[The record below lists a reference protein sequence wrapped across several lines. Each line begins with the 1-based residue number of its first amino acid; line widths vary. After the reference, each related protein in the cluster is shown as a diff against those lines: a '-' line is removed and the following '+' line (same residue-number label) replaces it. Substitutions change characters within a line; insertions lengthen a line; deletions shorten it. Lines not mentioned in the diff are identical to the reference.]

1 MNAEAYTAEGAEAGE
16 PVELPEEPFDGT
28 INRDVLHQVV
38 TALQARARQGTAST
52 KNRATITGGG
62 KKPWRQKGTG
72 RARHGSIRSPI
83 WAGGAV
89 TFGPHPRDYQPRIP
103 KQMNR
108 LAIKSALNARA
119 REGRLVVVDPL
130 ELEEPRTKAVAGLL
144 DELGFDDEN
153 VLLLTAGLDRVVHL
167 SGRNIPDLEVRPWGN
182 ASAYDILWAGRVIVE
197 RGAWEA
203 EQEEPAADAAA
214 GDADEEEHEEE
225 PEEGR

>member
-1 MNAEAYTAEGAEAGE
+1 MTMNAEAYTAEGAEAGE

-38 TALQARARQGTAST
+38 TALQARSRQGTAST

-62 KKPWRQKGTG
+62 SKPWRQKGTG

-83 WAGGAV
+83 WSGGAV

-119 REGRLVVVDPL
+119 REGRLVVVERL
-130 ELEEPRTKAVAGLL
+130 GLEEPQTSAVAGLL
-144 DELGFDDEN
+144 DELGFDGDN
-153 VLLLTAGLDRVVHL
+153 VLLLTAGLNQIVHL
-167 SGRNIPDLEVRPWGN
+167 SGRNIPDLEVRPWGE
-182 ASAYDILWAGRVIVE
+182 ASAYDILWADRVVVE
-197 RGAWEA
+197 RDAWNAAKDRDDDEA
-203 EQEEPAADAAA
+203 EEE
-214 GDADEEEHEEE
+214 
-225 PEEGR
+225 R

>member
-1 MNAEAYTAEGAEAGE
+1 MTMNAESYTTDGETAGE

-28 INRDVLHQVV
+28 VNQDVLHQVV

-83 WAGGAV
+83 WSGGAI

-119 REGRLVVVDPL
+119 REGRLVLVEPF

-144 DELGFDDEN
+144 DELGFEGEN
-153 VLLLTAGLDRVVHL
+153 VLILTRGTKRVVHL
-167 SGRNIPDLEVRPWGN
+167 SGRNIPDVEVRPWGE

-197 RGAWEA
+197 R
-203 EQEEPAADAAA
+203 DALE
-214 GDADEEEHEEE
+214 GGETADEGGSDGSEEE
-225 PEEGR
+225 ES

>member
-1 MNAEAYTAEGAEAGE
+1 MTMNAEAYTAEGAEAGE

-38 TALQARARQGTAST
+38 TALQARSRQGTAST

-62 KKPWRQKGTG
+62 SKPWRQKGTG

-83 WAGGAV
+83 WSGGAV

-119 REGRLVVVDPL
+119 REGRLVVV
-130 ELEEPRTKAVAGLL
+130 ERFGLEEPRTSAVAGLL
-144 DELGFDDEN
+144 DELGFDGDN
-153 VLLLTAGLDRVVHL
+153 VLLLTAGLNQIVHL
-167 SGRNIPDLEVRPWGN
+167 SGRNIPDLEVRPWGE
-182 ASAYDILWAGRVIVE
+182 ASAYDILWADRVVVE
-197 RGAWEA
+197 RDAWNAAKDQDDDEA
-203 EQEEPAADAAA
+203 EEE
-214 GDADEEEHEEE
+214 
-225 PEEGR
+225 R

>member
-1 MNAEAYTAEGAEAGE
+1 MTMNADAYTAEGAEAGE
-16 PVELPEEPFDGT
+16 TVELPEEPFDGT

-62 KKPWRQKGTG
+62 TKPWRQKGTG

-119 REGRLVVVDPL
+119 REGRLVVVEPF

-144 DELGFDDEN
+144 DGLGYDGDN
-153 VLLLTAGLDRVVHL
+153 VLLLTAGLNQVVHL
-167 SGRNIPDLEVRPWGN
+167 SGRNIPDLEVRPWGE
-182 ASAYDILWAGRVIVE
+182 ASAYDILWADRIIVE
-197 RGAWEA
+197 RDAWSAAEEQDDDEA
-203 EQEEPAADAAA
+203 EED
-214 GDADEEEHEEE
+214 
-225 PEEGR
+225 R

>member
-1 MNAEAYTAEGAEAGE
+1 MNAEAYTSDGEAAGE
-16 PVELPEEPFDGT
+16 AVELPEDPFDGT
-28 INRDVLHQVV
+28 VNQDVLHQVV

-83 WAGGAV
+83 WAGGAI

-119 REGRLVVVDPL
+119 REGRLVLVEPFD
-130 ELEEPRTKAVAGLL
+130 LEEPRTKAVAGLL
-144 DELGFDDEN
+144 DELGYDGEK
-153 VLLLTAGLDRVVHL
+153 VLILTAGTNQLVHL
-167 SGRNIPDLEVRPWGN
+167 SGRNIPDVEVRPWGG
-182 ASAYDILWAGRVIVE
+182 ASAYDILWADRVVVE
-197 RGAWEA
+197 RDALEGGA
-203 EQEEPAADAAA
+203 
-214 GDADEEEHEEE
+214 GSGADEGETDESEEDES
-225 PEEGR
+225 

>member
-1 MNAEAYTAEGAEAGE
+1 MTMNADAYTAEGAEAGE
-16 PVELPEEPFDGT
+16 SVELPEEPFDGT

-62 KKPWRQKGTG
+62 TKPWRQKGTG

-119 REGRLVVVDPL
+119 REGRLVVVEPF

-144 DELGFDDEN
+144 DGLGYDGDN
-153 VLLLTAGLDRVVHL
+153 VLLLTAGLNQVVHL
-167 SGRNIPDLEVRPWGN
+167 SGRNIPDLEVRPWGE
-182 ASAYDILWAGRVIVE
+182 ASAYDILWADRIIVE
-197 RGAWEA
+197 RDAWSVAEEQVDDEA
-203 EQEEPAADAAA
+203 EED
-214 GDADEEEHEEE
+214 
-225 PEEGR
+225 